1 MIRQYS
7 ILKWNNYEGTFPRSL
22 IVFYLVTC
30 RSLGAIMNANLRWG
44 IYKKRSTR
52 KPCLVD
58 AETSGFYDKSAPII
72 GNADTSPV
80 GLGGRY
86 LYKSKTVNSVLFLM
100 RAVVWAI

>member
-7 ILKWNNYEGTFPRSL
+7 ILKWKIYEGTFSRSFS
-22 IVFYLVTC
+22 ILVTC

-44 IYKKRSTR
+44 IYKKGSTR

-72 GNADTSPV
+72 VNADTSPV
-80 GLGGRY
+80 WLGGRY
-86 LYKSKTVNSVLFLM
+86 LYKSKMVNSVLFLM
-100 RAVVWAI
+100 RAVDWAI